1 MGWGQEND
9 VSDHIWAFQRSQ
21 GKVIF
26 CIDGRRYEMEGGSV
40 AYNSDEVGSL
50 EVWAGDTEGPS

>member
-40 AYNSDEVGSL
+40 AYNSDEVGRFRGL
-50 EVWAGDTEGPS
+50 GRRH